1 MAEYVADV
9 LVDMGHYTGYNKSPV
24 VPGYSEGNQMWIL
37 GNYLIEELHKLGR
50 TTKATKM
57 SRDDNPTVTQRGAM
71 ARGCRLAASLHSN
84 AGGKGKATRA
94 VGIHFVDDD
103 CPLDDLSK
111 EIALR
116 LARTAERTMGLDQ
129 AAQVYARLSG
139 RDRDG
144 DGLENDD
151 YYGFLF
157 AAHQAGVPAAIIEN
171 GFHDHPYAPTWL
183 LKDEN
188 LRKLAK
194 AHAAEIDAI
203 LREHFDKEE
212 NTMSNTMRP
221 GDRGENVR
229 QLQGILKLAGYYDGE
244 LDGSYGP
251 KTTGAVKEF
260 QAANGLEEDGVAGPK
275 TLEALRRVRPFADV
289 PADAWYAGAV
299 TEAAV
304 LGLMEGIGGG
314 LFAPERTVTRAELAA
329 VAVRIAGLI
338 K

>member
-1 MAEYVADV
+1 MAEYEADV
-9 LVDMGHYTGYNKSPV
+9 LVDMGHYTGYNRSPV
-24 VPGYSEGNQMWIL
+24 VPGYSEGNQMWVL

-50 TTKATKM
+50 STKTTKK
-57 SRDDNPTVTQRGAM
+57 SRNDNPTVTQRGAM
-71 ARGCRLAASLHSN
+71 ARGCRLAAGLHSN

-144 DGLENDD
+144 DGLKNDD

-157 AAHQAGVPAAIIEN
+157 AAHQVGVPAAIIEN

-183 LKDEN
+183 LKDDN

-203 LREHFDKEE
+203 LREHFDKED

-244 LDGSYGP
+244 IDGSYGP

-260 QAANGLEEDGVAGPK
+260 QKAVGLDPDGVAGPK
-275 TLEALRRVRPFADV
+275 TMEALRRVRPFADV

-314 LFAPERTVTRAELAA
+314 LFAPERPVTRAELAA
-329 VAVRIAGLI
+329 VAVRVAGLI

>member
-1 MAEYVADV
+1 MIDV

-24 VPGYSEGNQMWIL
+24 VPGYSEGDQMWIL

-50 TTKATKM
+50 TTKSTKK
-57 SRDDNPTVTQRGAM
+57 SRDDNPSVTQRGAM

-84 AGGKGKATRA
+84 AGGKGQATRA

-116 LARTAERTMGLDQ
+116 LARTAERTMVLDQ

-151 YYGFLF
+151 YYGFLY
-157 AAHQAGVPAAIIEN
+157 AAHQVGVPAAIIEN

-194 AHAAEIDAI
+194 AHAEEIDAI
-203 LREHFDKEE
+203 LREHFDEE
-212 NTMSNTMRP
+212 EDDMLNNPMKP
-221 GDRGENVR
+221 GDKGENV
-229 QLQGILKLAGYYDGE
+229 QHLQRLLKMLGKYNW
-244 LDGSYGP
+244 LMLS
-251 KTTGAVKEF
+251 
-260 QAANGLEEDGVAGPK
+260 
-275 TLEALRRVRPFADV
+275 RP
-289 PADAWYAGAV
+289 
-299 TEAAV
+299 
-304 LGLMEGIGGG
+304 
-314 LFAPERTVTRAELAA
+314 
-329 VAVRIAGLI
+329 
-338 K
+338 